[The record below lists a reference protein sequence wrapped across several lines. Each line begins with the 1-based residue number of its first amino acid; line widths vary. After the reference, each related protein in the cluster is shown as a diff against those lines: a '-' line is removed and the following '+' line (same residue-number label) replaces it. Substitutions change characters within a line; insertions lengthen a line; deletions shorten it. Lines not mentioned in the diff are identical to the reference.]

1 MVCSRQKSEG
11 LQVLTVVAPSARA
24 YIPMRSAALNRR
36 SSLAPPKEDPMRPG
50 LASEMHPRSPGVI
63 LLSHDLKILISQL
76 VIIAKRLWKH

>member
-1 MVCSRQKSEG
+1 
-11 LQVLTVVAPSARA
+11 
-24 YIPMRSAALNRR
+24 MRH
-36 SSLAPPKEDPMRPG
+36 G